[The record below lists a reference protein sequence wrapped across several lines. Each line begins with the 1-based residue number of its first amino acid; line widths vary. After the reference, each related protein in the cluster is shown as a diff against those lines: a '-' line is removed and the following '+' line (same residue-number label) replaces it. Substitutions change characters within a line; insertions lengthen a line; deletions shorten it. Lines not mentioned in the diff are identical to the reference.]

1 MGAALSGLG
10 RAPAKL
16 AVTVALALSA
26 LLVAYKLLL
35 CPKLTIFVESDLAEL
50 QKTAAPAA
58 APQATGTAGSGPAKA
73 LAAAAAATIPMA
85 DKAAITIQ
93 FDPC

>member
-50 QKTAAPAA
+50 QKGELAEILD
-58 APQATGTAGSGPAKA
+58 GAGLTPRSFFGQVVSPGDMRNEMYVIE
-73 LAAAAAATIPMA
+73 L
-85 DKAAITIQ
+85 
-93 FDPC
+93 